1 QAAGIPGLW
10 RDLDLN
16 SFIPVGLAH
25 SFEQIHLLERF
36 ELYLKH
42 LAEHVLALSGG
53 VDQPWRV
60 ALTNQIER
68 IPLVGDEDARHA
80 DSSIGTEVRE
90 TFLEGAEDEDKH
102 GLGARRVGHS
112 SCRIHS
118 ARSAMAS
125 LKHGRAAKLRDG

>member
-1 QAAGIPGLW
+1 MFKGVLRKWPKHDFFSRKTSRRLEIGKYVDQAAGIPGLW

-102 GLGARRVGHS
+102 
-112 SCRIHS
+112 
-118 ARSAMAS
+118 
-125 LKHGRAAKLRDG
+125 